1 MLRTLSIAGSP
12 ALFCLSLGV
21 LFAAAGCEPEL
32 RDEDLGQI
40 EYRLPDSEE
49 FGGGYELPDLSPPA
63 DSQSDE
69 ESSPPESTE
78 NAEKPVSEPAG
89 D

>member
-1 MLRTLSIAGSP
+1 MLRPPSIAGSP
-12 ALFCLSLGV
+12 AVFCISLGV

-32 RDEDLGQI
+32 RDEDLGRI

-49 FGGGYELPDLSPPA
+49 FGGYELPDLSPPA

-69 ESSPPESTE
+69 ESSPAESTE

>member
-1 MLRTLSIAGSP
+1 MLRPLSIAGSP
-12 ALFCLSLGV
+12 AVFCLSLGV
-21 LFAAAGCEPEL
+21 LSAAAGCGPEL

-40 EYRLPDSEE
+40 EYRLPDAEE
-49 FGGGYELPDLSPPA
+49 LGGGYELPDLSPPA
-63 DSQSDE
+63 DSQRDE
-69 ESSPPESTE
+69 ESSPAESPE